1 MVEPQLMVGVLAGL
15 NSVHTIIV
23 REEVSGA
30 LRLMGEHRNR
40 KVIEKPD
47 ETILLTRMQ
56 GSIEEAIK
64 DAQVS
69 PDDIL
74 TIGVALPGQ
83 IDSDEGVILFSPL
96 FNLSEYPFPFV
107 KALQESFGD
116 YHITLINNDE
126 AHGIGEQQIGVGK
139 DVKDLVYLR
148 IGYNI
153 GSSIIIDGD
162 LYRGADNLAGA
173 FGHMVVDLKGPECSC
188 GNRGC
193 LDVLVSRAAMQ
204 RELLERYRAGEKTVL
219 AEELEKNPLDINAA
233 FIYDAI
239 DQEDILT
246 QEVVEKTAEVLGT
259 GIANI
264 INFLNPHRII
274 LGGDVIDEVDLF
286 FEKAVESAR
295 RKSLHTNRRNVSI
308 MRGMLGTTA
317 GAYGAAV
324 YAKQRFDQT
333 RNHRDSSRA

>member
-47 ETILLTRMQ
+47 ETILLARVQ

-83 IDSDEGVILFSPL
+83 IDSDEGVILFAPL
-96 FNLSEYPFPFV
+96 FDLSKYPFPFV

-116 YHITLINNDE
+116 YHITLINNDG
-126 AHGIGEQQIGVGK
+126 AHGIGEQQIGMGR

-148 IGYNI
+148 IGYNV
-153 GSSIIIDGD
+153 GASIIINGK
-162 LYRGADNLAGA
+162 LYSGADNLAGA
-173 FGHMVVDLKGPECSC
+173 FGHMVVDLNGPECSC

-193 LDVLVSRAAMQ
+193 LDVLVSRAVMQ

-219 AEELEKNPLDINAA
+219 AEELGKEPLDINAA
-233 FIYDAI
+233 FIDDAI
-239 DQEDILT
+239 DQEDVLT
-246 QEVVEKTAEVLGT
+246 QEVVEKAADVLGT

-274 LGGDVIDEVDLF
+274 LGGDVIDEIDLF
-286 FEKAVESAR
+286 FEKAVKSAR
-295 RKSLHTNRRNVSI
+295 RKSLHASMRNVSI
-308 MRGMLGTTA
+308 VRGMLGTTA

-324 YAKQRFDQT
+324 YAKQRFDQVH
-333 RNHRDSSRA
+333 NHRDRGA